1 MIKKVLSGAF
11 NIILVSYIF
20 SFTDHDNIITFRDF
34 NKMSDIN
41 INKLLV
47 EKSKNYC
54 LIEYENTCTA
64 YNTCNTYNISSG
76 TYKIE
81 YPSINYLLDSINKTE
96 LHDKIIY
103 MTEKEIHY
111 KTILFI
117 LFILV
122 ILLDTDLVSNRL
134 VTDLNLLVST
144 TSKYS
149 FKNIAGMHEIK
160 EDIQIYIN
168 FINDREKYINIGARL
183 PKGILLVGPPGCGK
197 TLIAKAI
204 AGETGIN
211 LYSISASDINE
222 MFVGVGAMRIRKLF
236 NLARKNSPSIIFID
250 EIDSIGGKRGGQFNR
265 ESDNVLNKIL
275 VEMDG
280 FTDNENVMVFG
291 ATNRIKDL
299 DPALLRSGR
308 FDRKMFIDYPNK
320 KERKEII
327 EYYLTEKKIK
337 YDNRDELYN
346 NLSKIMVGLSGAD
359 IENIVNQS
367 CISAVKSDRTILE
380 EGDIY
385 DAYDEIIVGIK
396 KKERIMSEEERHI
409 VAHHEIGHAIIG
421 YLLKDT
427 EGPIKISIVPRG
439 ENILGYAQQNP
450 IEKKLYTKK
459 ELLDK
464 VCVLLGG
471 RISEEVFFGKEN
483 VTTGAADD
491 IEKLTKILIN
501 IAYEYGMFDKNFN
514 YVDKKY
520 LGDSHMDKLNES
532 ISMLLTE
539 LEEKVRGIIVD
550 NRDNISNLANKLLAD
565 DEIFDKDIEKIVGKK
580 YENSI

>member
-1 MIKKVLSGAF
+1 
-11 NIILVSYIF
+11 
-20 SFTDHDNIITFRDF
+20 
-34 NKMSDIN
+34 
-41 INKLLV
+41 
-47 EKSKNYC
+47 
-54 LIEYENTCTA
+54 
-64 YNTCNTYNISSG
+64 
-76 TYKIE
+76 
-81 YPSINYLLDSINKTE
+81 
-96 LHDKIIY
+96 
-103 MTEKEIHY
+103 
-111 KTILFI
+111 
-117 LFILV
+117 
-122 ILLDTDLVSNRL
+122 
-134 VTDLNLLVST
+134 
-144 TSKYS
+144 
-149 FKNIAGMHEIK
+149 
-160 EDIQIYIN
+160 
-168 FINDREKYINIGARL
+168 
-183 PKGILLVGPPGCGK
+183 
-197 TLIAKAI
+197 
-204 AGETGIN
+204 
-211 LYSISASDINE
+211 
-222 MFVGVGAMRIRKLF
+222 
-236 NLARKNSPSIIFID
+236 
-250 EIDSIGGKRGGQFNR
+250 
-265 ESDNVLNKIL
+265 
-275 VEMDG
+275 
-280 FTDNENVMVFG
+280 
-291 ATNRIKDL
+291 
-299 DPALLRSGR
+299 
-308 FDRKMFIDYPNK
+308 MFIDYPNK